1 MLAVFEGET
10 QFERKKLQFLT
21 YLVLEVE
28 AVQHK
33 VVEKKVSRY
42 RSTQRDVVNKNPTK
56 RKSLLH
62 QLFPRIRSSISPQGE
77 SGINIF
83 WKLSFG
89 VGKRGS
95 WKTQKAVRGQDWTD
109 QNFPAGVQQALPLD
123 LLFRG
128 LDQPV
133 NTLVPFIYPFNYK

>member
-62 QLFPRIRSSISPQGE
+62 QLFQV
-77 SGINIF
+77 F
-83 WKLSFG
+83 
-89 VGKRGS
+89 
-95 WKTQKAVRGQDWTD
+95 
-109 QNFPAGVQQALPLD
+109 
-123 LLFRG
+123 LLREK
-128 LDQPV
+128 V
-133 NTLVPFIYPFNYK
+133 A